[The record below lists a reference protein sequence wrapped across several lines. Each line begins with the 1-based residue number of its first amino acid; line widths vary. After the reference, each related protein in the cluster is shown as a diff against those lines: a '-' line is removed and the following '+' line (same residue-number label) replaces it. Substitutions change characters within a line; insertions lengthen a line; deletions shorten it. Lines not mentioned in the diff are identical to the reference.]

1 MTKRGSGVVES
12 EVRRCAW
19 CARRL
24 PAPAATGRPRTYC
37 RRSCRQRA
45 FEARQRTE
53 EITWGDDRLKDAVAR
68 MDDLHVALTSIGD
81 VVDEMTRD
89 VEDGRSWTDDVRDE
103 HVRRLSALLAV
114 R

>member
-1 MTKRGSGVVES
+1 
-12 EVRRCAW
+12 
-19 CARRL
+19 
-24 PAPAATGRPRTYC
+24 
-37 RRSCRQRA
+37 
-45 FEARQRTE
+45 
-53 EITWGDDRLKDAVAR
+53 